1 MTTQEKI
8 NEQLDK
14 LETMLTSQQHLTSP
28 ETVGAQLEA
37 LSIYFHLMN
46 DEDRDYVKSARIAL
60 EDNIE
65 WRV

>member
-14 LETMLTSQQHLTSP
+14 LEIAFTSQQHISSP
-28 ETVGAQLEA
+28 ETVGAQLEV
-37 LSIYFHLMN
+37 LSMYFHVMN
-46 DEDRDYVKSARIAL
+46 DEDRDYVNCARVAL
-60 EDNIE
+60 EDKIE